1 MKVIVEQLAAVIR
14 GFFRWWGGELARFI
28 PAGIRDG
35 LRSKAGL
42 LILDLSASEITV
54 TVQGTRSSREIG
66 RVAQAP
72 SDAVGQAG
80 TIIGLIRRG
89 AGNNVIVLR
98 LAAESALH
106 KTLNL
111 PLAAAENLRE
121 VLAFE
126 MDRHTP
132 FTAEQVFFDFSVA
145 ARHDD
150 SQRMDVDLVTV
161 PRHVVNEG
169 LVRAS
174 GWGVTPDVVD
184 IGGAGFPSGGQ
195 INLLPDEDR
204 TPEETGVGGASV
216 LFAVIAVILAVAT
229 VKIPF
234 DQRAR
239 TAGELRVAVAK
250 AKAEAGTTLEL
261 GKEVERLAAANRFLG
276 ETKRDA
282 PKVTEVIETL
292 TRLLPDDTYL
302 RQLKFKNREV
312 RLSGHSAAAS
322 NLVAVIEESPLFDK
336 ARFRSPV
343 TQDARAGLERFN
355 LSAEIAGGGEK

>member
-1 MKVIVEQLAAVIR
+1 MKAFLEQIATMIS
-14 GFFRWWGGELARFI
+14 GFFRWWGGELAQLVPPRL
-28 PAGIRDG
+28 RDV

-42 LILDLSASEITV
+42 LILDLSGSEITV

-66 RVAQAP
+66 RIAQAP
-72 SDAVGQAG
+72 TDAVGQAS
-80 TIIGLIRRG
+80 TIIGFVRKAPG
-89 AGNNVIVLR
+89 DNAIVLR
-98 LAAESALH
+98 LPAESALH

-132 FTAEQVFFDFSVA
+132 FTAEQVYFDFAVTS
-145 ARHDD
+145 RHGDT
-150 SQRMDVDLVTV
+150 QRMEVDLVTV

-169 LVRAS
+169 LVRAA

-204 TPEETGVGGASV
+204 QPEQKGVGRLSV
-216 LFAVIAVILAVAT
+216 FFAVIAVLLAFTAF
-229 VKIPF
+229 KIPF
-234 DQRAR
+234 DQRQR
-239 TAGELRVAVAK
+239 TAEDLHAAVAL

-261 GKEVERLAAANRFLG
+261 SKEVERLAASNRFLV
-276 ETKRDA
+276 EAKRNA

-302 RQLKFKNREV
+302 RQFKLKNREV

-322 NLVAVIEESPLFDK
+322 NLVGIIEDSPLFEK

-343 TQDARAGLERFN
+343 TQDARLGLERFN
-355 LSAEIAGGGEK
+355 LSAEIPGGGEK

>member
-1 MKVIVEQLAAVIR
+1 MKAFLEQIATVIR
-14 GFFRWWGGELARFI
+14 GLFRWWGGELALLV
-28 PAGIRDG
+28 PAGLRDV

-42 LILDLSASEITV
+42 LILDLSGSEITV

-66 RVAQAP
+66 RIPQAP
-72 SDAVGQAG
+72 TDAVGQAS
-80 TIIGLIRRG
+80 TIIGLVRKAPG
-89 AGNNVIVLR
+89 DNAIVLR
-98 LAAESALH
+98 LPAESALH

-132 FTAEQVFFDFSVA
+132 FTAEQVFFDFAVA
-145 ARHDD
+145 SRHGDT
-150 SQRMDVDLVTV
+150 QRMDVDLVTV

-169 LVRAS
+169 LARAA

-204 TPEETGVGGASV
+204 QPEQKGVGRLSIF
-216 LFAVIAVILAVAT
+216 FAVIAVILAFAAF
-229 VKIPF
+229 KIPF
-234 DQRAR
+234 DQRQR
-239 TAGELRVAVAK
+239 TAEDLHAAVALAK
-250 AKAEAGTTLEL
+250 AKAGTTLEL
-261 GKEVERLAAANRFLG
+261 SKEVDRLAASNRFLG
-276 ETKRDA
+276 EAKRNA

-302 RQLKFKNREV
+302 RQFKLKNREI

-322 NLVAVIEESPLFDK
+322 NLVGVIEDSPLFEK

-343 TQDARAGLERFN
+343 TQDTRAGLERFN
-355 LSAEIAGGGEK
+355 LSAEIPGGGEK